1 MRFVKLEKPSRNT
14 LKSRHENKSLLAT
27 YFYFK
32 LFLVLTNIFQDFDY
46 F

>member
-1 MRFVKLEKPSRNT
+1 MRFVKLEKPSRKT

-27 YFYFK
+27 YFYLS
-32 LFLVLTNIFQDFDY
+32 LFLMLTNIFQNFDY